1 MRQSCL
7 KMLVRL
13 CPRAPVVNSS
23 DLLAA
28 IFFSLF
34 FGPTQAQPPTSSS
47 VAELPGPSP
56 ALHAAAFHTCVRNF
70 YAATNGNDRNPGT
83 LAQPWLTIQ
92 HADTSSRT
100 GGDCINVAP
109 GLYQASVLIRHGGTS
124 PTSTG
129 YVVYRCAVMNACH
142 VQQPRNGGNTLW
154 GITKSGSFVVID
166 GFELDGN
173 TSTFGGITGAC
184 VRTDDPTLGSGNS
197 AHHVWVLNNI
207 IHDCN
212 MSGVQLNNKEWFY
225 VAHNKVHNNSFTS
238 GYQGSGIS
246 IASPR
251 CIEAGNASCWQAS
264 TYTPSGMDLNTYSP
278 FHFVV
283 GWNDVSGNRID
294 ASKWGRLRQSYRWQ
308 RYHHGY
314 VL

>member
-83 LAQPWLTIQ
+83 LAQPWATIQ
-92 HADTSSRT
+92 HADTSSRA

-109 GLYQASVLIRHGGTS
+109 GFYQASVLIRHGGTS
-124 PTSTG
+124 PTS
-129 YVVYRCAVMNACH
+129 RPAV
-142 VQQPRNGGNTLW
+142 
-154 GITKSGSFVVID
+154 
-166 GFELDGN
+166 
-173 TSTFGGITGAC
+173 
-184 VRTDDPTLGSGNS
+184 
-197 AHHVWVLNNI
+197 
-207 IHDCN
+207 
-212 MSGVQLNNKEWFY
+212 
-225 VAHNKVHNNSFTS
+225 
-238 GYQGSGIS
+238 
-246 IASPR
+246 
-251 CIEAGNASCWQAS
+251 
-264 TYTPSGMDLNTYSP
+264 
-278 FHFVV
+278 
-283 GWNDVSGNRID
+283 
-294 ASKWGRLRQSYRWQ
+294 RQSGHSLRASEDL
-308 RYHHGY
+308 HHTSAGRCWDMLKSLHRLS
-314 VL
+314 VVRKFNIM